1 MPFTRRT
8 GMGQQSLSIIA
19 ACLLLTACGAASE
32 EAASEPDAAPEP
44 IGSYSVDPE
53 TGEVSATLTDAA
65 GATTTMRAGSSVDP
79 VLPPPFVLPPDS
91 KVTSVTRVEREG
103 AQLVVLQFESSLAP
117 EAVAEF
123 FRDLASAQD
132 FRLTADIPG
141 KQGIV
146 IAGEHTGGENTFSLR
161 VEPAEVG
168 SGGELTV
175 TAGLG

>member
-19 ACLLLTACGAASE
+19 ACLLLTACGSASE
-32 EAASEPDAAPEP
+32 EAESKPDAAAEP

-53 TGEVSATLTDAA
+53 TGEVTATLTDAA
-65 GATTTMRAGSSVDP
+65 GATTTMQAGSLVDP
-79 VLPPPFVLPPDS
+79 VLPPPFVLPPES
-91 KVTSVTRVEREG
+91 RVIGVTRVQREG
-103 AQLVVLQFESSLAP
+103 GQLVVLQFESSLAP
-117 EAVAEF
+117 EAIAEF
-123 FRDLASAQD
+123 YRNLASAHD
-132 FRLTADIPG
+132 FRLTVDIPG

-161 VEPAEVG
+161 VEPAEGG
-168 SGGELTV
+168 SSGELTV